1 MNDFLGLP
9 ERDYNNFKLLIKKYY
24 RGQYINTYLSGSKY
38 I

>member
-24 RGQYINTYLSGSKY
+24 KGILIS
-38 I
+38 